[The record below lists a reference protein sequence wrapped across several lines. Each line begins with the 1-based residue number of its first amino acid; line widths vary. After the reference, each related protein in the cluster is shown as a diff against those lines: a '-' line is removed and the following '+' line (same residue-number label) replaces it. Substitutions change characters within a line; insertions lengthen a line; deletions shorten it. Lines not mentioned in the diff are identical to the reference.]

1 MRPVYD
7 SSLKSTCV
15 SGNTSPLAVQED
27 PSVSESAIMIEGL
40 SFAEPSGVID
50 SGYYCRIFVDKDP
63 LVLVDHESGRVGKI
77 LVVEQELALVHES
90 AVIVG
95 ADEGIS

>member
-1 MRPVYD
+1 M
-7 SSLKSTCV
+7 
-15 SGNTSPLAVQED
+15 SGNASPLAVQED
-27 PSVSESAIMIEGL
+27 PSVSESAIVIEGL

-50 SGYYCRIFVDKDP
+50 SSYYCRIFVDKDP
-63 LVLVDHESGRVGKI
+63 LVLVSHESRRVGKI

-90 AVIVG
+90 AVVVG